1 MKPRF
6 IISSIVITV
15 LLITTS
21 TFSQSN
27 NLSDDELKHQVVYK
41 NPLKGLRCTDEDIR
55 LDCAFALGK
64 IKSGKAVIPLMKL
77 LREDPSE
84 AVRIVA
90 AQSLIE
96 IGDPRGV
103 FLVGRT
109 AKFNNSEHVRNLC
122 DKFYSYHLFSESMA
136 KLEDSSTEELT
147 LDLEIKN

>member
-6 IISSIVITV
+6 IISSIVFAV
-15 LLITTS
+15 LLFTTAANCQNS
-21 TFSQSN
+21 
-27 NLSDDELKHQVVYK
+27 NLSDDEKKHQVVCK
-41 NPLKGLRCTDEDIR
+41 NPLKGLQCPDEDIR

-64 IKSGKAVIPLMKL
+64 IKSEKAIIPLMKL
-77 LREDPSE
+77 LREDPSD

-103 FLVGRT
+103 FLVGRS
-109 AKFNNSEHVRNLC
+109 AKFNNSERVRNLC
-122 DKFYSYHLFSESMA
+122 DKFYSYYMISESLA

-147 LDLEIKN
+147 MDIEIKD